1 MNCESKYKQANIW
14 GQTSKQGELCT
25 MVSKI
30 GARALVGHL
39 GAREDK
45 MTIIITVVISTT
57 TPEECR

>member
-30 GARALVGHL
+30 GARALVGSFGRKRRQDDDHYHC
-39 GAREDK
+39 GDQHNN
-45 MTIIITVVISTT
+45 S
-57 TPEECR
+57 